1 MSSIDQV
8 IARSRQQG
16 EFTERKRFT
25 VARANAIRKMRQ
37 FALADPYFYVLEL
50 VQSAVAN
57 GATYIDVSVKRSD
70 FVLSYVGGGYDRD
83 ELTQLFDFLFA
94 AKSDMGY
101 SDLRQ
106 LALGVNAMMLMEP
119 AEIVIESGDGT
130 LENTTRVVFQGSKDV
145 VDLGTPESPLRGTF
159 IRASKLERSKIRSR
173 SNLAPTDYGPE
184 ETRAIEERCLCAPVP
199 ILVNDRAPF
208 GYSTLRTPS
217 IYGYERVISIDEG
230 DLYGTIGIMERSGHT
245 PSFKILTYGTWI
257 QTLQHNLLDGH
268 RLGGIINFDGLNKTA
283 DHAAIVRD
291 DRLGELW
298 IRLLPY
304 ARQLLRGDVKAETHD
319 IRTMDNTQLSIASL
333 RDVLRGCQK
342 ILIAPLTAT
351 FSNTLGE
358 RAMRIGSALDAT
370 ILRANARDVDAI
382 RYLAPPDA
390 MLIQPNLEDSD
401 DLRFYEQPPLPE
413 PPRPWVIGAIEVEE
427 MTQCELVKELIYEQS
442 APAPHDILRSWCE
455 KLGGHIIDTT
465 DSPISK
471 GTFTSGK
478 VTDTMRFILDR
489 NTAVLGTIRATI
501 FTPRHIITNSDEMLV
516 RVISSERLIWAGRL
530 HSSFPGHVL
539 QIEIDNILP
548 GQVRDAPGFEEEEFG
563 LLRAISTEI
572 ARRAQASFENAT
584 RRALEGVR
592 QDDEIV
598 GSGLAQMILAAIA
611 RDSILR
617 LRSRALDSDERPGI
631 EITMLEDYPLDLTR
645 LPVLRTLGGEP
656 RSVRQIVEGMCE
668 RGGLV
673 YGVVES
679 VPADLAHIDTS
690 EVLSMSL
697 GEERLLMI
705 LLGPSSYVR
714 LDARDILAEHVP
726 SGALLRDIALGIFD
740 GYLEQDPLL
749 VEGANLGEKTT
760 RPTII
765 QHLLTQLT
773 ATWCDPSPEEEEQR
787 RQALR
792 HLQWYL
798 VHALASPQQQPTY
811 GLEERALF
819 IDIQGRPCN
828 FLDIHRFATKH
839 EDKLFMGDGRG
850 VDATFLGNQ
859 RLSDTHI
866 DGLAL
871 NPFALL
877 LLDKLFSVQPSFD
890 FDLIGSEAKARI
902 GKEEETLF
910 LSRVEIDTLGLKG
923 EVGIPKQQIDD
934 PSVLLLSRDA
944 RHTTPLRGVARRFG
958 LVGIM
963 RHVSDRAIPSQ
974 DALEKLLYN
983 TAQSVLLQLL
993 TKLPEMEIG
1002 GADWERALWALF
1014 HFCNQ
1019 HCQMTLQPDGR
1030 VVFDVHSPL
1039 AERIL
1044 NLPLFDTAS
1053 NTPTSGMR
1061 ILAELCASY
1070 DADHPERPLRTKT
1083 PMSDQLAAPLI
1094 AWLEQACD
1102 PRHIVRLPEHR
1113 HGNERDLSHISFI
1126 ATSAIERGHD
1136 PTHATFEAN
1145 LYHWL
1150 EELRP
1155 DRVPLHAIRVVAKD
1169 RIEQLEQLAPSLR
1182 ATWNRLNKKSNP
1194 FHYISVRQDFNV
1206 LLVDP
1211 EHWLIEKALSEFT
1224 HDAESLAWALLAA
1237 YAQINEVL
1245 EPVTNKHELD
1255 FQATL
1260 IKTLS
1265 QNKLSAISSS
1275 AFSERITAQRQQ
1287 IQARD

>member
-50 VQSAVAN
+50 IQSAVAN
-57 GATYIDVSVKRSD
+57 GASYIDVSVQKSD

-94 AKSDMGY
+94 AKSDMSY

-130 LENTTRVVFQGSKDV
+130 LENTTRVVFQGGKDI

-159 IRASKLERSKIRSR
+159 IRASKLKRSKIRSK
-173 SNLAPTDYGPE
+173 SNLHPTDYGPE

-230 DLYGTIGIMERSGHT
+230 DLYGTIGIRERGGHT

-319 IRTMDNTQLSIASL
+319 IRTMDNTQLSISSL

-342 ILIAPLTAT
+342 ILIAPLAAT
-351 FSNTLGE
+351 FGNVIGE

-370 ILRANARDVDAI
+370 ILRANAGDVDAI

-390 MLIQPNLEDSD
+390 MIIQPNLDDAD
-401 DLRFYEQPPLPE
+401 DLRFYEQPPLPD
-413 PPRPWVIGAIEVEE
+413 PPRPWIIGAIEVEE
-427 MTQCELVKELIYEQS
+427 MTQCELVKELTYQDHTYT
-442 APAPHDILRSWCE
+442 PYDILTTWCE
-455 KLGGHIIDTT
+455 KLGAHLIDTSDT
-465 DSPISK
+465 TVAK

-478 VTDTMRFILDR
+478 VTETERFILTK
-489 NTAVLGTIRATI
+489 NTAALGTIKSTI
-501 FTPRHIITNSDEMLV
+501 FTPRHIVTHSDEMLV

-548 GQVRDAPGFEEEEFG
+548 GHVREAPGFDEDFG
-563 LLRAISTEI
+563 LLHAIASEV
-572 ARRAQASFENAT
+572 ARRAQASFESAT
-584 RRALEGVR
+584 QRALEGVR

-598 GSGLAQMILAAIA
+598 GLGLAQMILAAIA

-617 LRSRALDSDERPGI
+617 LRSRSPDSDEMPGI
-631 EITMLEDYPLDLTR
+631 EITMLEDYPLDLTK
-645 LPVLRTLGGEP
+645 LSVFRTLGGEL
-656 RSVRQIVEGMCE
+656 RSVRQVVEGMCE

-673 YGVVES
+673 YGVIES
-679 VPADLAHIDTS
+679 IPADLDAIDTS
-690 EVLSMSL
+690 EVLSLSL
-697 GEERLLMI
+697 AEERLLMI

-714 LDARDILAEHVP
+714 LDARDILAEHNP
-726 SGALLRDIALGIFD
+726 SGARLRDIAVGIFD
-740 GYLEQDPLL
+740 GYAEENPLL
-749 VEGANLGEKTT
+749 VEGAKLGAKTT

-798 VHALASPQQQPTY
+798 VHALASPEDEPTY

-819 IDIQGRPCN
+819 IDIPGRPCN
-828 FLDIHRFATKH
+828 FEDIYRFAAEH
-839 EDKLFMGDGRG
+839 DGKLFMGDGRG
-850 VDATFLGNQ
+850 VDATFMGDQ
-859 RLSDTHI
+859 RLGETRI

-871 NPFALL
+871 NPFAMLL
-877 LLDKLFSVQPSFD
+877 LERLFSVQPSFD
-890 FDLIGSEAKARI
+890 FDLMGSEAKTRV
-902 GKEEETLF
+902 GKEEETIF
-910 LSRVEIDTLGLKG
+910 LSKLELDTAGLKG
-923 EVGIPKQQIDD
+923 EVGIPKQHIED

-958 LVGIM
+958 LVGIL
-963 RHVSDRAIPSQ
+963 RHVSDRPLPAQ
-974 DALEKLLYN
+974 DTLEKILYN
-983 TAQSVLLQLL
+983 TAQRVLLQLL
-993 TKLPEMEIG
+993 KQLPEMETG
-1002 GADWERALWALF
+1002 SADWERAVWALL
-1014 HFCNQ
+1014 HFCDQ
-1019 HCQMTLQPDGR
+1019 HYQLTLQPGGR
-1030 VVFDVHSPL
+1030 VVFDIHSPL
-1039 AERIL
+1039 AERTL
-1044 NLPLFDTAS
+1044 NLPLFDTSS
-1053 NTPTSGMR
+1053 NTPTSGVR
-1061 ILAELCASY
+1061 ILTELCASY
-1070 DADHPERPLRTKT
+1070 DPKHPERPLSTRTA
-1083 PMSDQLAAPLI
+1083 MSDKLAPPLT
-1094 AWLEQACD
+1094 AWIEHARD
-1102 PRHIVRLPEHR
+1102 PKHIVRLPDSHHR
-1113 HGNERDLSHISFI
+1113 SARDTSHISHI
-1126 ATSAIERGHD
+1126 VTSAIDAGHD
-1136 PTHATFEAN
+1136 PTFAAFEAS

-1150 EELRP
+1150 ETLRP
-1155 DRVPLHAIRVVAKD
+1155 DRVPLHAIRVVQED
-1169 RIEQLEQLAPSLR
+1169 NLGHLENVAPSLR
-1182 ATWNRLNKKSNP
+1182 STWTRLSKKSNP
-1194 FHYISVRQDFNV
+1194 FHYVTLGQDFNV
-1206 LLVDP
+1206 LLVDRK
-1211 EHWLIEKALSEFT
+1211 HWLIEKALTEFMQ
-1224 HDAESLAWALLAA
+1224 DSESLAWALLSA

-1255 FQATL
+1255 FQAAL
-1260 IKTLS
+1260 IKELS
-1265 QNKLSAISSS
+1265 QNTLAAISSQ
-1275 AFSERITAQRQQ
+1275 AFREKIAARHQQITANG
-1287 IQARD
+1287 